1 MTDGDMKMENIMNE
15 NRTEENM
22 TEENVSPGNRYLRQI
37 PVIGEDGCRRLQK
50 STVFIAGAGGLG
62 SPVALY
68 LASAGVGTLRIADM
82 DCVEE
87 SNLNRQ
93 ILHPESRIGENK
105 ALSAKK
111 TLEAANSRCRVEAFP
126 EKITEESALRLIG
139 DADLI
144 IDCLDNF
151 EARYVLNRAALRLEK
166 PLLHAAVSGY
176 SGQLTLIIPG
186 KTPCLSCIF
195 PKAEA
200 AKSSPALG
208 AACGVVGSLQALE
221 AVRVLTGRPTLEG
234 KLLLYDGSSNTLNSF
249 SVKKSARCPECGGR

>member
-1 MTDGDMKMENIMNE
+1 
-15 NRTEENM
+15 M
-22 TEENVSPGNRYLRQI
+22 TEENRYLRQI
-37 PVIGEDGCRRLQK
+37 PLIGEEGCRMLQG

-62 SPVALY
+62 SPASLY

-82 DCVEE
+82 DSVEE

-111 TLEAANSRCRVEAFP
+111 SIEAVNGNCRVEAFP
-126 EKITEESALRLIG
+126 EKVTDASALRLIG

-166 PLLHAAVSGY
+166 PLLHAAVSGF

-195 PKAEA
+195 PQVTTAE
-200 AKSSPALG
+200 SSPALG

-221 AVRVLTGRPTLEG
+221 AVRVLTGNPTLAG
-234 KLLLYDGSSNTLNSF
+234 NLLLYDGSSNTLNSF
-249 SVKKSARCPECGGR
+249 SVKKSVRCPECGCR